1 MIDSTE
7 QNDDGPFPFYKEFD
21 DIYIEIERYLQ
32 KIKGWAEFKEWI
44 MGNIEK
50 QNNQLI

>member
-7 QNDDGPFPFYKEFD
+7 QNDDGPYSFYQEVD
-21 DIYIEIERYLQ
+21 EIYIETESSLQ

-50 QNNQLI
+50 QNNQFI